1 MKEMKKFLR
10 LSLLILLVAS
20 VLAPAASA
28 IVPYTTYV
36 YDIEGIAVE
45 SPHAYV
51 PDTMIDSTKM
61 DLIVP
66 LNDPT
71 DVVVDSAGYVF
82 IADARNNRIVILDPD
97 FKAVG
102 IISSFFNAYNI
113 YDSLSNPN
121 GVFVSG
127 DRLYVADTDNSRVVI
142 FRFDF
147 TLGRPECYRKDNV
160 KFDYVIEAPESDV
173 FPEGSIY
180 RPVAL
185 AVDIAGRVYVVSS
198 TTNYGVISMNADG
211 TFIGFL
217 GAQKTSPTAWQIF
230 WRNFQTRAQRAQT
243 EKLVPTEYNNITVDE
258 SGFIYVTSNSINAS
272 KQIKSLTDKTA
283 EYAPVKKLNPSGND
297 VMLRTGFFAPGGEVE
312 GALFIKGA
320 RTEATTGASSITDA
334 AIGPSGM
341 WTILDSLR
349 QKYYTYDQQGNLM
362 FVFGD
367 KGSQIGNTTN
377 ASSITYKGSDILVL
391 DKNTDSITVFKR
403 TQYGDM
409 LTAALQNQLDR
420 NWSDS
425 EKYWTEILQR
435 NLNFDES
442 YIGIGDSLYRAGK
455 FEKSLEYYQAAYDT
469 EDYST
474 AYKQIRKQWMNDYII
489 VIPIFLIVFFVALS
503 LFFKYTRKFNEA
515 GQVQKEKRTW
525 WEQVVYGFHIIFHP
539 FDGFWDMKH
548 EKRGGL
554 KGALTILAFT
564 ILGFIYNDIG
574 KSFMYDPYQKGIS
587 FIWEILSI
595 VVPLALWVVANWCL
609 TTLFDGE
616 GSIGDIFTASCYALL
631 PLPMMMIPA
640 TLLTNVLS
648 LDEKAIIDL
657 LVTIGFIWAAMLLFF
672 GSMIIH
678 DYTLS
683 KNIII
688 TVFTIVGMAFIM
700 FVGVLFSGL
709 VAKLVSFFYNIYT
722 ELALRV

>member
-1 MKEMKKFLR
+1 MKKFLKI
-10 LSLLILLVAS
+10 SLLVLLVAS
-20 VLAPAASA
+20 IVAPAASA

-36 YDIEGIAVE
+36 YDIDGVAVE

-51 PDTMIDSTKM
+51 PDTLIDSERM

-66 LNDPT
+66 LDDPT
-71 DVVVDSAGYVF
+71 DIVVDSAGYVF
-82 IADARNNRIVILDPD
+82 IADARNDRVVILDPTY
-97 FKAVG
+97 KAVG
-102 IISSFFNAYNI
+102 IVQDFFNAYNI

-127 DRLYVADTDNSRVVI
+127 DRLYVADTDNSRVVV
-142 FRFDF
+142 FRMDF
-147 TLGRPECYRKDNV
+147 ALGRPECYKKENV
-160 KFDYVIEAPESDV
+160 AFENIIEAPQSDV

-180 RPVAL
+180 RPVAV

-198 TTNYGVISMNADG
+198 TTNYGVISLNADG

-243 EKLVPTEYNNITVDE
+243 EKLVPTEYNNITIDE
-258 SGFIYVTSNSINAS
+258 SGFIYVTTNSINDS
-272 KQIKSLTDKTA
+272 KQNSSLTSKTA

-312 GALFIKGA
+312 GALYVKTA
-320 RTEATTGASSITDA
+320 RTDATIGASSITDA

-409 LTAALQNQLDR
+409 LAAALQNQLDR
-420 NWSDS
+420 NWSES
-425 EKYWTEILQR
+425 EKYWTDILQR

-455 FEKSLEYYQAAYDT
+455 YEKSLEYYKAAYDT
-469 EDYST
+469 EGYST
-474 AYKQIRKQWMNDYII
+474 AYKQIRKQWMSKYII

-503 LFFKYTRKFNEA
+503 LFFRYTRKFNEA
-515 GQVQKEKRTW
+515 GQVMKEKRSW

-539 FDGFWDMKH
+539 FDGYWDMKH

-554 KGALTILAFT
+554 KGAITILVFA
-564 ILGFIYNDIG
+564 ILGFIYNDVG
-574 KSFMYDPYQKGIS
+574 KAFIYNPYQYGIS

-616 GSIGDIFTASCYALL
+616 GSIKDILTASCYALL
-631 PLPMMMIPA
+631 PLPLMMIPA

-648 LDEKAIIDL
+648 ADESAIVSLI
-657 LVTIGFIWAAMLLFF
+657 VTIGYIWAAMLLFF

-683 KNIII
+683 KNIVI
-688 TVFTIVGMAFIM
+688 TLFTIVGMAFIM

-709 VAKLVSFFYNIYT
+709 VTKLFSFFYNIYT
-722 ELALRV
+722 ELALRF